1 MQDDSIDS
9 PDALLLKIQGKN
21 AIYHERVTLLIEILG
36 VSERNGFF
44 RFEANPAFRSSSL
57 VDLRFL

>member
-1 MQDDSIDS
+1 MHTPSLPPNHKEIL
-9 PDALLLKIQGKN
+9 ALQGKN

-44 RFEANPAFRSSSL
+44 
-57 VDLRFL
+57 